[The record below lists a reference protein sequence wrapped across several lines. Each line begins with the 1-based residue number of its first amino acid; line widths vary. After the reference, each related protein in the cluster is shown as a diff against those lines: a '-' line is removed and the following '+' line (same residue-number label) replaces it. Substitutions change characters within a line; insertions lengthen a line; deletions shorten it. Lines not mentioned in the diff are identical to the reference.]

1 MRKRMFIGLTLFA
14 MLFTLVAWQYA
25 SAELV
30 EIQEEV
36 ELVSEEISEAA

>member
-1 MRKRMFIGLTLFA
+1 MFIGLTLFA